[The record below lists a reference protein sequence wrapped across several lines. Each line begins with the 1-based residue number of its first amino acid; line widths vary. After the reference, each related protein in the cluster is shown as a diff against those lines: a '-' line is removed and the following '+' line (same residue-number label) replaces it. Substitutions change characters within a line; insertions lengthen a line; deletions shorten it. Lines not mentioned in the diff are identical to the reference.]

1 MSQFN
6 LPRYYDTPSVNR
18 QDVENRRLAAIAKYA
33 PRVPWDEFVES
44 MDWQAGEHVG
54 LIGPTGQGKTT
65 LMLELVK
72 RRPFVVAFA
81 TKPFDASM
89 DRLADEDGFRI
100 LDKWEN
106 LDPIEYPKRIIWPDA
121 RRLDSN
127 ELQKK
132 VFSDAFQ
139 RIYVEG
145 KWTLVID
152 ELFYFS
158 ELLRMNDLTRM
169 FLTQARSLK
178 ISMVNGTQR
187 PARVP
192 RELYSSST
200 HLFLWRV
207 NDANDLQAI
216 SDLGSADGT
225 IVRDVVR
232 QLEKFQCLYVNTRT
246 GLMCRT
252 KAPSPE

>member
-1 MSQFN
+1 MNQFQ
-6 LPRYYDTPSVNR
+6 LPRYYGPTVSARDA
-18 QDVENRRLAAIAKYA
+18 ENRKLGAIANAA
-33 PRVPWDEFVES
+33 PRIPWDDFVSEY
-44 MDWQAGEHVG
+44 MDWQPGEHVG

-81 TKPFDASM
+81 TKPYDESM
-89 DRLADEDGFRI
+89 DRLVNDDGFI
-100 LDKWEN
+100 VLDAWKQ
-106 LDPIEYPKRIIWPDA
+106 LDPIAYPKRIIWPDA

-127 ELQKK
+127 EIQKK
-132 VFSDAFQ
+132 VFTDAFQ
-139 RIYVEG
+139 RIYIEG

-216 SDLGSADGT
+216 ADLGAADGM
-225 IVRDVVR
+225 IVRDIVR
-232 QLEKFQCLYVNTRT
+232 QLEKYQCLYVNTRT
-246 GLMCRT
+246 GFMCRT
-252 KAPSPE
+252 KAPSPD